1 MINEIKRIVEGCL
14 NNKKLPAIL
23 IGTYQGGAV
32 VINDRFSIPVS
43 MLSGNAKEKLQSGD
57 KVRLLAPTGW
67 GEYYILEIIGKQYA
81 LREDI
86 RTEALLR

>member
-14 NNKKLPAIL
+14 NNKKLPA
-23 IGTYQGGAV
+23 TYQGGAV
-32 VINDRFSIPVS
+32 VINDRFSVPVS
-43 MLSGNAKEKLQSGD
+43 MMSGNAKEKLQSGD

-67 GEYYILEIIGKQYA
+67 EEYYILEIIGKQYA

-86 RTEALLR
+86 RTEALLK